1 MREEQRSR
9 NKYNTLVAAMIM
21 ALVVG
26 GAISLVTLYS
36 TTDTTSA
43 SIAAVAIIDNS
54 SADFRADCISR
65 EYEVGKQMIA
75 SDGADRS

>member
-9 NKYNTLVAAMIM
+9 NKYNILVAAMII

-43 SIAAVAIIDNS
+43 SIAAVAIIL
-54 SADFRADCISR
+54 APIF
-65 EYEVGKQMIA
+65 VLIA
-75 SDGADRS
+75 YLVNTK